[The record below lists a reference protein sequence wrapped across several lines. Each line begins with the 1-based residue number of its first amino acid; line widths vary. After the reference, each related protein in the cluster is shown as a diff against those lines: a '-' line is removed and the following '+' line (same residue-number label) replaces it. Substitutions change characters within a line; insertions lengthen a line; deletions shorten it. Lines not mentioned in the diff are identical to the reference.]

1 LPPNKGDREA
11 EIWQA
16 AGCDGPQRIEV
27 PGQIV
32 ERTSDQI
39 VAGIFSLSSSTPY
52 LFGERRHAFEVD
64 LRRLLQEANP
74 TGIFSEQMRKLLPT
88 SGGRAMIESGWRHS
102 SIRGT
107 IMRQFLY
114 GIGLLMAAALLVWID
129 RSPSDVANQVSLL
142 MVLIGAGLLGI
153 AAPRWAWLSALLLGA
168 CLAAAHA
175 VYLMA
180 GIALPYAMSPTG
192 WAGPATLLILI
203 IPAGCAA
210 YLGAGAATLIRRRQ
224 RPRALS

>member
-1 LPPNKGDREA
+1 
-11 EIWQA
+11 
-16 AGCDGPQRIEV
+16 
-27 PGQIV
+27 
-32 ERTSDQI
+32 
-39 VAGIFSLSSSTPY
+39 
-52 LFGERRHAFEVD
+52 
-64 LRRLLQEANP
+64 
-74 TGIFSEQMRKLLPT
+74 
-88 SGGRAMIESGWRHS
+88 
-102 SIRGT
+102 
-107 IMRQFLY
+107 MRQFLY
-114 GIGLLMAAALLVWID
+114 GFGLLMAVALLVWID

-142 MVLIGAGLLGI
+142 MLLIGAGLLGI